1 MTQNLKLSWE
11 RPQMEEEFENEDRS
25 IQNTLR
31 HLCPE
36 GISNLKTL
44 ALNQFPADRD
54 ECNFEGFASLERL
67 EIATAPETQSET
79 FDLHLPKS
87 IKTLALQDF
96 LFGDDG
102 DFIYGLD
109 PTIESL
115 TVIDMLDLE
124 KPPAPGPPPRH
135 AGWRIPEAFRA
146 FFQNAPFLRHLELD
160 FTNISFV
167 HTESLL
173 LVIGMLD
180 LETLTVTPWWKANEL
195 TENEFWDMLAMH
207 CGDSLRLLSFVEIK
221 SLSFDGNFV
230 VGSEF
235 EKLELVL
242 ITTNLQKE
250 AVRRFAHG
258 CKARLPAA
266 SQVLLVEREDIPRG
280 LSGSNFSA
288 VGVDLF
294 PEVSLVKRAF
304 NF

>member
-1 MTQNLKLSWE
+1 
-11 RPQMEEEFENEDRS
+11 
-25 IQNTLR
+25 
-31 HLCPE
+31 
-36 GISNLKTL
+36 
-44 ALNQFPADRD
+44 
-54 ECNFEGFASLERL
+54 
-67 EIATAPETQSET
+67 
-79 FDLHLPKS
+79 
-87 IKTLALQDF
+87 
-96 LFGDDG
+96 
-102 DFIYGLD
+102 
-109 PTIESL
+109 
-115 TVIDMLDLE
+115 
-124 KPPAPGPPPRH
+124 
-135 AGWRIPEAFRA
+135 
-146 FFQNAPFLRHLELD
+146 
-160 FTNISFV
+160 
-167 HTESLL
+167 
-173 LVIGMLD
+173 MLD
-180 LETLTVTPWWKANEL
+180 LETLTATPWWKANEL